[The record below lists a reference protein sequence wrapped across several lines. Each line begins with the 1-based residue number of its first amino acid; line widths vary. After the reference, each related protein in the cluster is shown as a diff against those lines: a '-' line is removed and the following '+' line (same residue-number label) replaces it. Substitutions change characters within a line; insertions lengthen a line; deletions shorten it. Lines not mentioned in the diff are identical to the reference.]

1 MVDTPVLPFSRR
13 DRVSRSHGHCIY
25 IVRFVREGEAS
36 RMVRAD
42 VNRDYEQYQ
51 HTDDGEDA
59 RLIPRLID
67 IILLGREW

>member
-1 MVDTPVLPFSRR
+1 
-13 DRVSRSHGHCIY
+13 
-25 IVRFVREGEAS
+25 
-36 RMVRAD
+36 MVRAD